1 MQFAVRLNSYRIVI
15 ILFSVA
21 GLHAAQGQDP
31 PPPTVTESAQNPSWP
46 AVPVAVTQAQ
56 NSTAD
61 LNQATVPQTQSPVAR
76 PLSTPG
82 MRNGNLPGEPMLQAS
97 TIDQAQ
103 TVSDSDRVN
112 PIATSV
118 VEGLVQPATF
128 NQPRTQN
135 PSSSNT
141 KRMDLDLPREMME
154 QFDLSRASAA
164 LPGRPVTLLEL
175 LRKTRV
181 AYRRDMISQYW
192 KTYAHWAMLQ
202 NSKEYQNW
210 LQQMDR
216 PQTSAEQV
224 LLSAAQNEAESQV
237 MSSEIQ
243 LGISQQRLQQLGG
256 MPTDW
261 LPLPKDVPLIK
272 GYQTHYEWFSSRNL
286 VPSHLRGINHRLPLQ
301 LNLISQQ
308 AETVRIAKSAM
319 NQTRMAF
326 VSGQLGVAAVLEA
339 GRMWSSG
346 SQQLIETVTQYN
358 RSIADYAIAIH
369 PDFKSPDQIVAMLI
383 SRPDSVTPENTAQ
396 SVLDN
401 TLPVARAADRSFGQ
415 PGLRSSSAQNLQP
428 LNTTVS
434 GNTGPS
440 TGSSVA
446 PQPLRTARGGPLAP
460 FPSQPSPLG
469 TTLSRGSATS
479 PTTTSSSAS
488 VLETGLP
495 GVRPNLIPLSAT
507 SPPSKESGNG
517 FSPLPSTTPKV
528 QSPTK
533 PSPNGFNGVPVNPPA
548 VTPPATNNN
557 SFGGGSFGGS

>member
-15 ILFSVA
+15 ILLSVA
-21 GLHAAQGQDP
+21 GFHAAQGQDSS
-31 PPPTVTESAQNPSWP
+31 PPTAAESAQNPSWP
-46 AVPVAVTQAQ
+46 AVPVAVTEAQ
-56 NSTAD
+56 NSAAD
-61 LNQATVPQTQSPVAR
+61 LNQPTVPQTLSPVAR
-76 PLSTPG
+76 PLSPPE
-82 MRNGNLPGEPMLQAS
+82 MHNGNLPGEPMLQAS

-103 TVSDSDRVN
+103 TVPSSDQVK

-118 VEGLVQPATF
+118 VEGSVQPATF

-135 PSSSNT
+135 PGSLNT
-141 KRMDLDLPREMME
+141 KKLDLDLPRKMME
-154 QFDLSRASAA
+154 QFDLSRAVTD

-181 AYRRDMISQYW
+181 AYRSDMINQYW
-192 KTYAHWAMLQ
+192 KTYAQWAMLQ
-202 NSKEYQNW
+202 NSKEYQKW

-224 LLSAAQNEAESQV
+224 LLSAAQNDAESQV

-243 LGISQQRLQQLGG
+243 LGIAQQRLQELVG
-256 MPTDW
+256 MSGDW

-272 GYQTHYEWFSSRNL
+272 GYQTHYEWFSSRNR
-286 VPSHLRGINHRLPLQ
+286 VPPHLRGINHRLPMQ

-326 VSGQLGVAAVLEA
+326 ASGQLSVAVVLEA
-339 GRMWSSG
+339 GRLWSSG
-346 SQQLIETVTQYN
+346 SQQLMDTVTQYN
-358 RSIADYAIAIH
+358 QSIADYAIAIH

-415 PGLRSSSAQNLQP
+415 PGLRSNSTQNLQP
-428 LNTTVS
+428 LNSTVS

-446 PQPLRTARGGPLAP
+446 PQPLRTARGGFLAP
-460 FPSQPSPLG
+460 FQSQPSPLG
-469 TTLSRGSATS
+469 AAPSRGSATN
-479 PTTTSSSAS
+479 PTTPSSSAS
-488 VLETGLP
+488 VLEPGLP
-495 GVRPNLIPLSAT
+495 GGRPNLIPLSAT
-507 SPPSKESGNG
+507 SPATKVSGNG

-528 QSPTK
+528 QPPTK
-533 PSPNGFNGVPVNPPA
+533 PSTNGFDGVPVNPPA
-548 VTPPATNNN
+548 VTPPTNNN